1 MMKMQN
7 KNREM
12 TQKRVLAED
21 APKLI
26 NEEIKLS
33 GWIQTIR
40 SHGKIIFADLRDASG
55 LIQIVFLPSNSEITE
70 IANKIHP
77 EWVVEI
83 TGKVNK
89 RPENMINSTL
99 PTGEVEVEVES
110 LSVLS
115 ESKPLPFSI
124 ETSGVEIN
132 EEVRLKY
139 RYLDLRRER
148 LVKNMKK
155 RFETLLFFRN
165 ELSKRGFTEIETP
178 ILTKSTPEGARDF
191 LVPSRFYAG
200 EFYALPQSPQQYKQL
215 LMVAGLEKYFQ
226 IAKCFRDEDSRANR
240 QAEFTQLDIETSFMS
255 QEEIMGLV
263 EELVIKT
270 VTQIFPEKKILQKPF
285 PVMSYQEAMDQHG
298 IDKPDIRKEKS
309 DNDELAFL
317 WVVDFPMFEWS
328 QTEKKWGSMHHPFTM
343 PKETDPD
350 KIRENPQAV
359 TAFQYDL
366 VLNGE
371 EIGGGSLRSYR
382 REILETVFEIL
393 GHEQDQIRA
402 KFGHLL
408 DSFEYGVP
416 PHGGIALGFERFI
429 SILLKEENIR
439 EVIAFPK
446 AGGSRDLM
454 MNAPAQ
460 VEKDQLREL
469 YLKIEIN
476 GKKNE
481 KKD

>member
-1 MMKMQN
+1 
-7 KNREM
+7 
-12 TQKRVLAED
+12 
-21 APKLI
+21 
-26 NEEIKLS
+26 
-33 GWIQTIR
+33 
-40 SHGKIIFADLRDASG
+40 
-55 LIQIVFLPSNSEITE
+55 
-70 IANKIHP
+70 
-77 EWVVEI
+77 
-83 TGKVNK
+83 
-89 RPENMINSTL
+89 
-99 PTGEVEVEVES
+99 
-110 LSVLS
+110 
-115 ESKPLPFSI
+115 
-124 ETSGVEIN
+124 
-132 EEVRLKY
+132 
-139 RYLDLRRER
+139 
-148 LVKNMKK
+148 
-155 RFETLLFFRN
+155 
-165 ELSKRGFTEIETP
+165 
-178 ILTKSTPEGARDF
+178 
-191 LVPSRFYAG
+191 
-200 EFYALPQSPQQYKQL
+200 
-215 LMVAGLEKYFQ
+215 
-226 IAKCFRDEDSRANR
+226 
-240 QAEFTQLDIETSFMS
+240 
-255 QEEIMGLV
+255 
-263 EELVIKT
+263 
-270 VTQIFPEKKILQKPF
+270 
-285 PVMSYQEAMDQHG
+285 
-298 IDKPDIRKEKS
+298 
-309 DNDELAFL
+309 
-317 WVVDFPMFEWS
+317 
-328 QTEKKWGSMHHPFTM
+328 M

-359 TAFQYDL
+359 IAFQYDL